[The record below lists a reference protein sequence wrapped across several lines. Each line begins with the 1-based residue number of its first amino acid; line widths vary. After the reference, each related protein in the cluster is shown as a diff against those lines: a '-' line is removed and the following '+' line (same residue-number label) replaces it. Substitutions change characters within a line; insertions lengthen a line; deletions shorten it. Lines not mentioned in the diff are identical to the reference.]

1 MIPYLTLVMLGVIA
15 SFIAWRKG
23 IKKYLILSILLF
35 CTAIVEIGV
44 QVLVKMK
51 IEFISLYHIFS
62 FIEYPLFCLFLIDA
76 IKTSNV
82 KKIVLISIPVFIL
95 SALSLSIFYYHFNNF
110 PGGNINLEGI
120 FQCIVCTYILFNL
133 DVEEDIP
140 ILKNQYF
147 WICSGILIFF
157 GTTFFFNGLLTYVF
171 SYNATKAL
179 TLFSIIN
186 KPLNIILYSFI
197 FIGILCSLK
206 TRSFSSP

>member
-171 SYNATKAL
+171 SYNATKG
-179 TLFSIIN
+179 
-186 KPLNIILYSFI
+186 LNAFQHHQ
-197 FIGILCSLK
+197 
-206 TRSFSSP
+206 